1 MTVLLSRML
10 PVMIWNTNQ
19 TETVVDLLLCSEM
32 RILHIIET
40 SAKYGVICNY
50 KLRKIQLFTK
60 NNGFSHKNTTVCVWT
75 EHERCIVE
83 K

>member
-1 MTVLLSRML
+1 ML
-10 PVMIWNTNQ
+10 PGMIWNTNQ

-40 SAKYGVICNY
+40 SAKYGVICSC
-50 KLRKIQLFTK
+50 KIRKVQLFTK
-60 NNGFSHKNTTVCVWT
+60 NNGFSHKNTTVCVCAYY
-75 EHERCIVE
+75 ESCIVQ